1 MELAMKLDFSGR
13 HTFRYTSE
21 NVNKIIATLLLILAT
36 ANFGHADGTSFRR
49 VKIPHLKGREIN
61 AALTFSDTDKAVQV
75 RPVKGEGVNIPYRE
89 IERCSYQFTRKHRI
103 NDFTIVT
110 APLVVGAVVMITKG
124 KVHWLEIDY
133 RERDVP
139 KVFVLHMD
147 KHNYIR
153 ILEALKAH
161 AGIDAEILGNAEK
174 RR

>member
-1 MELAMKLDFSGR
+1 MKQ
-13 HTFRYTSE
+13 
-21 NVNKIIATLLLILAT
+21 IILSLLLILAT
-36 ANFGHADGTSFRR
+36 VNFGYADETSFRR

-89 IERCSYQFTRKHRI
+89 IERCSYQFTRKRRI
-103 NDFTIVT
+103 NDFSIVT
-110 APLVVGAVVMITKG
+110 APLIVGAVVMLTKG

-133 RERDVP
+133 RQQDVP

-147 KHNYIR
+147 KRNYIR

-161 AGIDAEILGNAEK
+161 TGIDAEILGNAEK